1 MLPEE
6 DEIKIVDFELE
17 DEVEVVE
24 APKPSNVKKGMIIG
38 GALIAALILIN
49 ILNYALASEQSG
61 FFVSITAEQEVSAEE
76 AVSDPTDEEEA
87 DEEEADE
94 EEGS

>member
-1 MLPEE
+1 MLPED

-17 DEVEVVE
+17 LEEEEVVE

-61 FFVSITAEQEVSAEE
+61 FFVSITAEQEVSEE
-76 AVSDPTDEEEA
+76 EEQTDEEET
-87 DEEEADE
+87 DTE
-94 EEGS
+94 SSSQ

>member
-17 DEVEVVE
+17 LEEEEVVE

-61 FFVSITAEQEVSAEE
+61 FFVSITAEQEVSEE
-76 AVSDPTDEEEA
+76 EEQTDEEET
-87 DEEEADE
+87 DTE
-94 EEGS
+94 SSS

>member
-17 DEVEVVE
+17 LEEEEVVE
-24 APKPSNVKKGMIIG
+24 APKYSPIKKGMIIG
-38 GALIAALILIN
+38 GALIATLILIN
-49 ILNYALASEQSG
+49 MLNYAFASEQAG

-87 DEEEADE
+87 DEEE
-94 EEGS
+94 GS

>member
-17 DEVEVVE
+17 LEEEEVVE
-24 APKPSNVKKGMIIG
+24 APKPSTVKKGMIIG

-61 FFVSITAEQEVSAEE
+61 FFVSITAEQEVSEE
-76 AVSDPTDEEEA
+76 EEQTDEEET
-87 DEEEADE
+87 DTE
-94 EEGS
+94 SSSQ

>member
-6 DEIKIVDFELE
+6 NELQVEFELE

-24 APKPSNVKKGMIIG
+24 VPKPSTVKKGMIIG

-61 FFVSITAEQEVSAEE
+61 FFVSITAEQEVSEE
-76 AVSDPTDEEEA
+76 EEQTDEEET
-87 DEEEADE
+87 DTE
-94 EEGS
+94 SSS

>member
-17 DEVEVVE
+17 LEEEEVVE
-24 APKPSNVKKGMIIG
+24 APKPSTVKKGMIIG
-38 GALIAALILIN
+38 GALIAALILVN

-61 FFVSITAEQEVSAEE
+61 FFVSITAEQEVSEE
-76 AVSDPTDEEEA
+76 EEQTDEEET
-87 DEEEADE
+87 DTE
-94 EEGS
+94 SSS

>member
-6 DEIKIVDFELE
+6 DELQVEFELE

-24 APKPSNVKKGMIIG
+24 VPKPSTVKKGMIIG

-61 FFVSITAEQEVSAEE
+61 FFVSITAEQEVSEE
-76 AVSDPTDEEEA
+76 EEQTDEEEA
-87 DEEEADE
+87 DTE
-94 EEGS
+94 SSS

>member
-24 APKPSNVKKGMIIG
+24 APKPSTVKKGMIIG
-38 GALIAALILIN
+38 GALIAALILVN

-61 FFVSITAEQEVSAEE
+61 FFVSITAEQEVSEE
-76 AVSDPTDEEEA
+76 EEQTDEEEA
-87 DEEEADE
+87 DTE
-94 EEGS
+94 SSS

>member
-6 DEIKIVDFELE
+6 DELQVEFELE

-24 APKPSNVKKGMIIG
+24 VPKPSTVKKGMIIG

-61 FFVSITAEQEVSAEE
+61 FFVSITAEQEVSEE
-76 AVSDPTDEEEA
+76 EEQTDEEET
-87 DEEEADE
+87 DTE
-94 EEGS
+94 SSS

>member
-17 DEVEVVE
+17 LEEEEVVE
-24 APKPSNVKKGMIIG
+24 APKPSTVKKGMIIG
-38 GALIAALILIN
+38 GALIAALILVN

-61 FFVSITAEQEVSAEE
+61 FFVSITAEQEVSEE
-76 AVSDPTDEEEA
+76 EEQTDEEEA
-87 DEEEADE
+87 DTE
-94 EEGS
+94 SSS

>member
-6 DEIKIVDFELE
+6 NELQVGFELE

-61 FFVSITAEQEVSAEE
+61 FFVSITAEQEVSEE
-76 AVSDPTDEEEA
+76 EEQTDEEET
-87 DEEEADE
+87 DTE
-94 EEGS
+94 SSSQ

>member
-17 DEVEVVE
+17 LEEEEVVE

-49 ILNYALASEQSG
+49 ILNYAFASEQAG
-61 FFVSITAEQEVSAEE
+61 FFVSITAEQEVSEE
-76 AVSDPTDEEEA
+76 EEQTDEEET
-87 DEEEADE
+87 DTE
-94 EEGS
+94 SSS